1 MANELCASGFGSDVD
16 GQYNLMSNE
25 HWQNSNGKY
34 WIYKDSFFWMIS
46 TSEFFWDKNHIVAI
60 KAYVPGSW
68 ANGTYNTPE
77 KEAGYAGYIE
87 GTPMGSVSLGT
98 C

>member
-1 MANELCASGFGSDVD
+1 
-16 GQYNLMSNE
+16 
-25 HWQNSNGKY
+25 
-34 WIYKDSFFWMIS
+34 MIS

-77 KEAGYAGYIE
+77 KKAGYAGYIE